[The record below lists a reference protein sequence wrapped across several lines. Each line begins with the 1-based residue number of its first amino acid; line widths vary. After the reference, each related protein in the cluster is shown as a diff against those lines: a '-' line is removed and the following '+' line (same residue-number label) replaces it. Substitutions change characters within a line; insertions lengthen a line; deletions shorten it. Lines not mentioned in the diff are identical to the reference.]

1 MMAVDAGDAHAVST
15 LEATP
20 DAASRRMV
28 KSKAYMVNEM
38 KRRYIDLS
46 FSQPHLN
53 VEKNYTSG
61 NNCILHILQ
70 LYTDYIRRHLALT
83 F

>member
-1 MMAVDAGDAHAVST
+1 MMAVDAGVAHAVST

-46 FSQPHLN
+46 FSQHNPSTSKCGRRVPHLN
-53 VEKNYTSG
+53 IVMEVG
-61 NNCILHILQ
+61 
-70 LYTDYIRRHLALT
+70 D
-83 F
+83 